1 MKKVLMFV
9 FLGVSLVFVK
19 FYMIDKVNFS
29 VWFEVKYFKFN
40 EIRGVFD
47 NFDGKIDVDFNIK
60 VFNVFEGNIDV
71 KSINIRDRKRD
82 NYLKI
87 VDFFDVVKYFKG
99 SFKMIKY
106 EDGKI
111 YGDLIFCGVIKFVV
125 LEVKI

>member
-1 MKKVLMFV
+1 MKKVLIFI
-9 FLGVSLVFVK
+9 FFGVSLVFVK

-29 VWFEVKYFKFN
+29 VWFEVKYFMFN

-47 NFDGKIDVDFNIK
+47 NFDGKIDLEFNIK
-60 VFNVFEGNIDV
+60 MFSVFEGNIDV
-71 KSINIRDRKRD
+71 KSVNIRDRKRD

-111 YGDLIFCGVIKFVV
+111 YGDLILCGVIKFVV

>member
-111 YGDLIFCGVIKFVV
+111 YGDLILCGVIKFVV

>member
-1 MKKVLMFV
+1 MKKVLIFI
-9 FLGVSLVFVK
+9 FFGVSLVFVK

-29 VWFEVKYFKFN
+29 VWFEVKYFMFN

-47 NFDGKIDVDFNIK
+47 NFDGKIDLEFNIK
-60 VFNVFEGNIDV
+60 MFSVFEGNIDV
-71 KSINIRDRKRD
+71 KSVNIRDRKRD